1 MIALG
6 LGDVVKC
13 DRKKLA
19 SGLRFTRLVI
29 KEQTLE
35 SCTPGHINCK
45 ICQNVLMSPS
55 FAVAEM
61 QFSQV
66 AQRVQ
71 TNMKTGSE
79 FQVAITASSL
89 LKANN

>member
-1 MIALG
+1 
-6 LGDVVKC
+6 
-13 DRKKLA
+13 
-19 SGLRFTRLVI
+19 
-29 KEQTLE
+29 
-35 SCTPGHINCK
+35 
-45 ICQNVLMSPS
+45 MSPS